1 VNPGQWD
8 EPTGSSRC
16 IGTGRAPNPAFEP
29 RGPYRDVVTVA
40 AVAVMAKVPGAAPVK
55 SRLHAALS
63 EARATELYRCFLLD
77 RLDALAVMPGI
88 ARVVAFTPPEARAR
102 MAALAPAGFRLVAQ
116 EGDDL
121 TERLRR
127 LFDRLMADGHPAAL
141 AMDSDSPTLPMA
153 YVADAARALAAGEA
167 DVVIGPSDDG
177 GYYLIGVR
185 APRPELFE
193 DVPWSTADV
202 LEVTLARARGLGLR
216 VRLLPAW
223 FDVDTEADF
232 RRLRAELITGGAGP
246 ARTVAFVR
254 ELAR

>member
-1 VNPGQWD
+1 M
-8 EPTGSSRC
+8 
-16 IGTGRAPNPAFEP
+16 
-29 RGPYRDVVTVA
+29 TVP

-55 SRLHAALS
+55 SRLHAALT

-77 RLDALAVMPGI
+77 RLDALAAVPGI
-88 ARVVAFTPPEARAR
+88 ARVVAFTPPEARTQ

-121 TERLRR
+121 TERLTR
-127 LFDRLMADGHPAAL
+127 LFDRLMAEGHPAAL

-153 YVADAARALAAGEA
+153 YVADAACALVAGEA
-167 DVVIGPSDDG
+167 DVVLGPSDDG

-223 FDVDTEADF
+223 FDVDTEADLQ
-232 RRLRAELITGGAGP
+232 RLRAELTAGSAGP

>member
-1 VNPGQWD
+1 VKPG
-8 EPTGSSRC
+8 TV
-16 IGTGRAPNPAFEP
+16 GRADGVTPGPSVEACEP
-29 RGPYRDVVTVA
+29 PGDVVTVP

-55 SRLHAALS
+55 SRLHAALT

-77 RLDALAVMPGI
+77 RLDALATVSGI
-88 ARVVAFTPPEARAR
+88 ARGVACTPPEAQTQ

-121 TERLRR
+121 TERLTR
-127 LFDRLMADGHPAAL
+127 LFDRLMAEGHPAAL

-153 YVADAARALAAGEA
+153 YVADAARTLAAGQA
-167 DVVIGPSDDG
+167 DVVLGPSDDG

-193 DVPWSTADV
+193 DVPWSTGDV

-232 RRLRAELITGGAGP
+232 QRLRQELTASGAGP

-254 ELAR
+254 ELGR

>member
-1 VNPGQWD
+1 
-8 EPTGSSRC
+8 
-16 IGTGRAPNPAFEP
+16 
-29 RGPYRDVVTVA
+29 
-40 AVAVMAKVPGAAPVK
+40 MAKVPGAAPVK
-55 SRLHAALS
+55 SRLHAALT

-77 RLDALAVMPGI
+77 RLDALAAVPGI
-88 ARVVAFTPPEARAR
+88 ARVVAFTPPAARTQ

-121 TERLRR
+121 TERLTR
-127 LFDRLMADGHPAAL
+127 LFDRLMAEGHPAAL

-153 YVADAARALAAGEA
+153 YVADAARALVAGEA
-167 DVVIGPSDDG
+167 DVVLGPSEDG

-232 RRLRAELITGGAGP
+232 QRLRAELTGGGAGP